1 MGHWRL
7 MRNAAHQRYSAD
19 HGQLGTSLP
28 MLNLVAIVVKEYE
41 PAIGFSSAPRFAS
54 SLRILC
60 PGPRFDFP
68 ADRRIFGNSAVQV
81 VLSC

>member
-28 MLNLVAIVVKEYE
+28 MLNLVAIVAIVAIVVKEYE
-41 PAIGFSSAPRFAS
+41 PAIGFSSAPGVCQLVED
-54 SLRILC
+54 SLSW
-60 PGPRFDFP
+60 P
-68 ADRRIFGNSAVQV
+68 AI
-81 VLSC
+81 